1 MSLGR
6 LLTSGKSLIGL
17 HGPRGRY
24 EMRRKALLPKF
35 GPPSNNPY
43 SASPASQTD
52 GGKFQAVRRTLNES
66 EQQAA
71 QLKETR
77 RMPVVKAIRG
87 FEELERTRVRETGQ
101 GEAAPAL
108 AEASA
113 GRRED
118 PPSPAS
124 AWRDA
129 RPTGDGWLKDFVRS
143 LNPVGWWRRWRA
155 RRTPARPGRAP
166 VQTELSLDNIK
177 VVRNDLNDAEAAPVR
192 VAVTP
197 AVEEPPPAQPV
208 AETPEL
214 IKV

>member
-24 EMRRKALLPKF
+24 EMRRKNLLPKF
-35 GPPSNNPY
+35 GSPSNPFN
-43 SASPASQTD
+43 SAAPASASQTAD
-52 GGKFQAVRRTLNES
+52 GKFQAVRRTLNES

-129 RPTGDGWLKDFVRS
+129 
-143 LNPVGWWRRWRA
+143 
-155 RRTPARPGRAP
+155 
-166 VQTELSLDNIK
+166 
-177 VVRNDLNDAEAAPVR
+177 
-192 VAVTP
+192 
-197 AVEEPPPAQPV
+197 
-208 AETPEL
+208 
-214 IKV
+214 